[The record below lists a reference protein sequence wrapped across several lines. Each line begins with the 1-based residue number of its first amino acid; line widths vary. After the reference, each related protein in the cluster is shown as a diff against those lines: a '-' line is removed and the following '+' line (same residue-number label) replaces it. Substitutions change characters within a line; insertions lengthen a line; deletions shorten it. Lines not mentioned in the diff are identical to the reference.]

1 MSELYPAIKHLHMLF
16 AMVSLFGFLVR
27 SGLKFSGSALLDKK
41 LVKILPHV
49 NDTLL
54 LVCGILLAVI
64 GGFNPF
70 TQLWLLAKI
79 LLLVAMQMVSY
90 MQILVMEPSL
100 ALIIPSVQQHVVV
113 LILMIRAHC
122 QEQYKQ

>member
-54 LVCGILLAVI
+54 LVCGILLAAI

-79 LLLVAMQMVSY
+79 LLLVAYIGCGLYVLKWSNNNAQRVFGV
-90 MQILVMEPSL
+90 LVAL
-100 ALIIPSVQQHVVV
+100 ACFGGMGV
-113 LILMIRAHC
+113 LAVA
-122 QEQYKQ
+122 KPF